1 MSIWILSALA
11 ALILTVSYIAYWIA
25 FYNPVHRHQE
35 TIVIQHKQD
44 SACLDEMCRSM
55 AARPFESVQITA
67 RDGIHLAGKWYEAGD
82 GPIYILFHGYRGNG
96 IRDFCAI
103 HGVCMDMGIST
114 LVVDQR
120 AHGLSGGNTMSFGIR
135 ERFDCVD
142 WTNYVRERFGV
153 NRRIYLFG
161 VSMGAATVLMAS
173 DLSMPGNVS
182 GIIADCPY
190 SAPGAII
197 RKVISDVR
205 FPPWVCYPFTVLGA
219 LIFGHFRVWAG
230 SPIRAVSRTQIPILL
245 IHGSED
251 KYVPVVM
258 STEIF
263 DHCAGKRF
271 LEIFPGAGHGGC
283 SVTDP
288 VRYQSILR
296 SFMEKCG

>member
-11 ALILTVSYIAYWIA
+11 VLILTVSYIAYWIA

-44 SACLDEMCRSM
+44 PACLDEMCRSM

-153 NRRIYLFG
+153 NRKIYLFG

-219 LIFGHFRVWAG
+219 LIFGQFRVWAG

-251 KYVPVVM
+251 KYVPVEM

-283 SVTDP
+283 SATDP
-288 VRYQSILR
+288 VRYQRILR
-296 SFMEKCG
+296 SFMDKCE